1 MFRALRFLIFLGLLT
16 GAVVWLANRP
26 GVVTLRWLG
35 WRADTSVAL
44 LIALVAAIA
53 ILASLLYRF
62 WLFIRRA
69 PKKIVRAY
77 GDNRQRRG
85 YLALTRG
92 MVAVAAGDAE
102 EAGKQAGRAN
112 GLLSDPPL
120 TMLLSA
126 QAAQL
131 KGDEAAA
138 AGFFTAMMKKP
149 ETEFLGLR
157 GLLTQALKQGDGAGA
172 LKLAKRAYRIRPA
185 SRWVAANLFDLQVQ
199 AGDWPGAA
207 NTLKRSLK
215 NKLVDKCE
223 AKRREAVLAFE
234 ESRRALDEGDRD
246 KALRLA
252 GKAHKSAPDFQPAA
266 VALARALV
274 ETGGLRRAARTIEQ
288 AWGQCPHPDFPELY
302 FKAKRASDP
311 LPKLKAAKRLV
322 SFSPDH
328 EESGIIVAE
337 TALAAEI
344 WGEARKSLEPLISGA
359 PAPSRRVCRLM
370 ARLEESEHGDQK
382 KSREWLMRAAAADAD
397 PAWVC
402 SDCGNSVGGWSLL
415 CGKCGGFDTYA
426 WGTPPHIAGL
436 TGGDAAPELI
446 PPAIPAVPAARDLVD
461 DRRPEQ

>member
-26 GVVTLRWLG
+26 GEVSLSWLG

-44 LIALVAAIA
+44 LIALVAAVGVA
-53 ILASLLYRF
+53 AALLYRF

-69 PKKIVRAY
+69 PKRVVRAY
-77 GDNRQRRG
+77 GDNRRRRG

-131 KGDEAAA
+131 NGDETAAA
-138 AGFFTAMMKKP
+138 NFFTAMLEKP

-157 GLLTQALKQGDGAGA
+157 GLLTQALKRGDGANA
-172 LKLAKRAYRIRPA
+172 LKLAGRAYRIRPT
-185 SRWVAANLFDLQVQ
+185 SGWVAANLFDLQVQ
-199 AGDWPGAA
+199 AGDWPAAA
-207 NTLKRSLK
+207 NTLKRSVK
-215 NKLVDKCE
+215 NKLVDKSE
-223 AKRREAVLAFE
+223 ARRREAVLAFE
-234 ESRRALDEGDRD
+234 ESRRAFDEGDND

-252 GKAHKSAPDFQPAA
+252 RKAHKSAADFQPAA
-266 VALARALV
+266 LVLARVLV

-288 AWGQCPHPDFPELY
+288 AWGQAPHPDFAELY
-302 FKAKRASDP
+302 FKAKGAADP
-311 LPKLKAAKRLV
+311 LAKLKAAKRLA
-322 SFSPDH
+322 SFHPAH

-337 TALAAEI
+337 SALAAEI
-344 WGEARKSLEPLISGA
+344 WGEARKSLEPLSSA
-359 PAPSRRVCRLM
+359 PTPSRRVCRLM
-370 ARLEESEHGDQK
+370 ARLEESEHGDEK

-402 SDCGNSVGGWSLL
+402 SQCGNSVGGWSLL
-415 CGKCGGFDTYA
+415 CGKCGGFDTYT
-426 WGTPPHIAGL
+426 WGAPPHIPVFAG
-436 TGGDAAPELI
+436 TAGPEVI
-446 PPAIPAVPAARDLVD
+446 PPAIAPAARSGPDFVD

>member
-26 GVVTLRWLG
+26 GEVTLSWLG

-44 LIALVAAIA
+44 LIALVAAVGVA
-53 ILASLLYRF
+53 AALLYRF

-69 PKKIVRAY
+69 PKKIIHAY
-77 GDNRQRRG
+77 GDNRRRRG

-138 AGFFTAMMKKP
+138 AGFFTAMLEKP

-157 GLLTQALKQGDGAGA
+157 GLLTQALKKGDGACA
-172 LKLAKRAYRIRPA
+172 LKLATRAYRIRPA
-185 SRWVAANLFDLQVQ
+185 SRWVAANLFDLQVK
-199 AGDWPGAA
+199 AGDWPAAA
-207 NTLKRSLK
+207 NTLKRSVK
-215 NKLVDKCE
+215 NKLVDKRE
-223 AKRREAVLAFE
+223 GRRREALLAFE
-234 ESRRALDEGDRD
+234 ESRRALDKGDHD
-246 KALRLA
+246 KALSLA
-252 GKAHKSAPDFQPAA
+252 GKAHKIAADFQPAA
-266 VALARALV
+266 LAVARIMV
-274 ETGGLRRAARTIEQ
+274 EKGSLRRAAKTIEG
-288 AWGQCPHPDFPELY
+288 AWGHCPHPDFPELY
-302 FKAKRASDP
+302 FKAKGAVDP
-311 LPKLKAAKRLV
+311 LPRLKAAKRLA
-322 SFSPDH
+322 SFNPSH
-328 EESGIIVAE
+328 EESCIIVAE
-337 TALAAEI
+337 AACAAEI
-344 WGEARKSLEPLISGA
+344 WGEARKSLEPLIGG
-359 PAPSRRVCRLM
+359 PPTPSRRVCRLM
-370 ARLEESEHGDQK
+370 ARLEESGHGDQE

-402 SDCGNSVGGWSLL
+402 SDCGNSVGVWSLL
-415 CGKCGGFDTYA
+415 CGKCGGFDTYG

-436 TGGDAAPELI
+436 AGAAAVPELF
-446 PPAIPAVPAARDLVD
+446 PPAGPHLVD
-461 DRRPEQ
+461 ERRPEQ